1 MGGSFLLSMVDLTHS
16 YVAYP
21 EAALWRHLAVVR
33 AGEVADAVPAFS
45 NLPWRSTDGGVGTP
59 EGSDGG
65 TLW

>member
-45 NLPWRSTDGGVGTP
+45 NLPW
-59 EGSDGG
+59 
-65 TLW
+65 